1 MRILNIG
8 IAASSEDSNKRVAQ
22 RFVSNLN
29 REVRLFLGGYW
40 GLMRDVEDAA
50 SERGITVVFLLPL
63 NPKVSPPR
71 RPEFIAI
78 DTGMEYRA
86 RSVLICRS
94 SDVLVTLGGEAGTI
108 IEAYMGYAMGKP
120 VVVLINTGHSSDKLE
135 LMGEQLDNRGT
146 SKLYYTK
153 NPSNAAKLALALAK
167 EPTSRSQSHTHG

>member
-86 RSVLICRS
+86 RSVLS
-94 SDVLVTLGGEAGTI
+94 AG
-108 IEAYMGYAMGKP
+108 
-120 VVVLINTGHSSDKLE
+120 
-135 LMGEQLDNRGT
+135 
-146 SKLYYTK
+146 
-153 NPSNAAKLALALAK
+153 AA
-167 EPTSRSQSHTHG
+167 TYS